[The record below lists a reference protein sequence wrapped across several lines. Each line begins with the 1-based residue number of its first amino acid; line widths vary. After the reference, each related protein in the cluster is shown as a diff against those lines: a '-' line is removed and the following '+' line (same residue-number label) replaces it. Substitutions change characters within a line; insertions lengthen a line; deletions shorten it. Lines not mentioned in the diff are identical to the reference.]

1 MTTAA
6 QAAPASHVHHADNIR
21 LTTGGILRSEWIK
34 LRTLRST
41 VWAYA
46 IMFLVQIGFGLLLV
60 SISVGREGFA
70 QSAAAGDAGGIATFG
85 AVSGV
90 AFGQL
95 IVSVLGVM
103 VIAGEYTTG
112 QIRSSLV
119 AVPKRLGVLWAKIVV
134 FGVVTFIVSLVAILL
149 TYLVTSPILSGA
161 GVSSSL
167 FDDGVFLTF
176 VGAAGYLA
184 LIGILALVIG
194 AILRSTAGGIAVAL
208 GLLLVA
214 PVIFSLIPADW
225 AHSVSDWLPGSAGG
239 SIYQSGGVFEWWQA
253 LLIVVGWIV
262 VVGAAAATMLRRR
275 DA

>member
-6 QAAPASHVHHADNIR
+6 PAPVASTHHASSIR
-21 LTTGGILRSEWIK
+21 LSTGGILRSEWIK

-46 IMFLVQIGFGLLLV
+46 IMLVIQIAFGLLIV
-60 SISVGREGFA
+60 SVSVNREGFA
-70 QSAAAGDAGGIATFG
+70 RTASAGDAGGLATFG

-90 AFGQL
+90 AFAQL
-95 IVSVLGVM
+95 VVSVLGVM

-119 AVPKRLGVLWAKIVV
+119 AVPKRLAVLWAKIVV
-134 FGVVTFIVSLVAILL
+134 FGVVTFIVSLVGILL
-149 TYLVTSPILSGA
+149 TYLVTSPILAGA

-194 AILRSTAGGIAVAL
+194 AVVRSTAGGIAVAL

-214 PVIFSLIPADW
+214 PAVFSLIPADW
-225 AHSVSDWLPGSAGG
+225 AHSIADWLPGSAGG
-239 SIYQSGGVFEWWQA
+239 DIYSSGGTFEWWQA
-253 LLIVVGWIV
+253 LLIVIGWIV
-262 VVGAAAATMLRRR
+262 VVGAAAATLLRRR